1 MRFVRSRCFPAFFLY
16 VLLFCLFI
24 CPHAQSQPRVRT
36 SEVTVFPPSL
46 ADLVDMVKPGVVNIS
61 ATTTVKVPGNPFSHF
76 FGPEDQGPFG
86 DFFKRFWNDVP
97 DRELKR
103 RSLGSGF
110 VIDKEG
116 YIITN
121 NHVVERADEITVRVN
136 GKEYK
141 ARTVGRDPKT
151 DLALIRISN
160 PVKDLQPL
168 SLGDSDKMR
177 VGDWVI
183 AIGNPFGLEET
194 VTKGI
199 ISATGRVIGAGP
211 YDNFLQTDA
220 PINPGNSGGPLLN
233 LKGEVIGINTAIVA
247 TGQGIGFAIPVNT
260 ARLITTQLKEK
271 GTVTRGWIGLT
282 LQTLTPEIVQ
292 GLGLKE
298 TSGVVV
304 SDVLPGGPADNAGM
318 QKGDVITRFNGREVR
333 NTPDLS
339 RLIAETPIG
348 TTVTVRTQRK
358 GAQQDVT
365 LKIAEMPHDSTAPA
379 GRTQQGIDLGMNV
392 DNILEKYQRQFQLR
406 DRTGVVVVSVTPGGA
421 AERAGMQA
429 GDIIKELNRFSVRS
443 LDDYRTIL
451 RQVKS
456 GASLLLLVKRGGNT
470 TYAAMAV
477 P

>member
-1 MRFVRSRCFPAFFLY
+1 MKGSSLARCGI
-16 VLLFCLFI
+16 LLFCVLI
-24 CPHAQSQPRVRT
+24 LGLLACPEAPGQARIRT
-36 SEVTVFPPSL
+36 SEITVFPPSL

-61 ATTTVKVPGNPFSHF
+61 ATTTVKVPGNPFNHF
-76 FGPEDQGPFG
+76 FGPDDHGPFG
-86 DFFKRFWNDVP
+86 DFFKRYWNDVP

-110 VIDKEG
+110 IIDKEG

-121 NHVVERADEITVRVN
+121 NHVVEKADEITVRVN

-141 ARTVGRDPKT
+141 ARTVGRDSKT
-151 DLALIRISN
+151 DLALIKLSA

-168 SLGDSDKMR
+168 ALGDSDKMR

-247 TGQGIGFAIPVNT
+247 AGQGIGFAIPVNT
-260 ARLITTQLKEK
+260 ARLITSQLREK
-271 GTVTRGWIGLT
+271 GTVTRGWVGLT
-282 LQTLTPEIVQ
+282 LQSITPEIAQ
-292 GLGLKE
+292 AMGLKE
-298 TSGVVV
+298 TNGVLV
-304 SDVLPGGPADNAGM
+304 SDVHAAGPGENAGI
-318 QKGDVITRFNGREVR
+318 QKGDVITNFNGKEVR
-333 NTPDLS
+333 SASDLS
-339 RLIAETPIG
+339 RLVAETPIN
-348 TTVTVRTQRK
+348 TTVTLRVQRK
-358 GAQQDVT
+358 NAQQD
-365 LKIAEMPHDSTAPA
+365 LPIKIAEMPGDAPSPT
-379 GRTQQGIDLGMNV
+379 GRVQTGTDLGMNV
-392 DNILEKYQRQFQLR
+392 DNMLERYQRQFQLR
-406 DRTGVVVVSVTPGGA
+406 DRMGVVVVNVAPGGA
-421 AERAGMQA
+421 AEKAGIQA
-429 GDIIKELNRFSVRS
+429 GDVIKELNRFSVRN
-443 LDDYRTIL
+443 LNDYRTIL

-456 GASLLLLVKRGGNT
+456 GTSLLLLVKRAGNT
-470 TYAAMAV
+470 FYVAMVV

>member
-1 MRFVRSRCFPAFFLY
+1 
-16 VLLFCLFI
+16 
-24 CPHAQSQPRVRT
+24 
-36 SEVTVFPPSL
+36 
-46 ADLVDMVKPGVVNIS
+46 MVKPGVVNIS
-61 ATTTVKVPGNPFSHF
+61 ATTVVKVPGNPFSHF
-76 FGPEDQGPFG
+76 FGPEDQAPFG
-86 DFFKRFWNDVP
+86 DFFKRYWNDVP

-110 VIDKEG
+110 IIDKEG

-121 NHVVERADEITVRVN
+121 NHVVEKADEITVKIN
-136 GKEYK
+136 GKEYR

-151 DLALIRISN
+151 DLALIKLST
-160 PVKDLQPL
+160 PVNNLQPL
-168 SLGDSDKMR
+168 SLGDSDTMR

-271 GTVTRGWIGLT
+271 GTVTRGWVGLT
-282 LQTLTPEIVQ
+282 LQSITPEIAQ
-292 GLGLKE
+292 AMGLKE
-298 TSGVVV
+298 TSGVLV
-304 SDVLPGGPADNAGM
+304 SDVLPSGPADNAGI
-318 QKGDVITRFNGREVR
+318 QKGDVITNFNGKEVK
-333 NTPDLS
+333 NTSDLS
-339 RLIAETPIG
+339 RLVAEAPIG

-358 GAQQDVT
+358 GAQQDVA
-365 LKIAEMPHDSTAPA
+365 LKVAEMPGDAAVSA
-379 GRTQQGIDLGMNV
+379 GRPQTRTDLGMNV
-392 DNILEKYQRQFQLR
+392 DNMLEKYQRQFQLR
-406 DRTGVVVVSVTPGGA
+406 DRTGVVVVSVAPGGA
-421 AERAGMQA
+421 AEQAGIQA
-429 GDIIKELNRFSVRS
+429 GDIIKEINRFSVRN
-443 LDDYRTIL
+443 LNDYRTIL

-456 GASLLLLVKRGGNT
+456 GASLLLLIKRVSNRF
-470 TYAAMAV
+470 YVAMSV